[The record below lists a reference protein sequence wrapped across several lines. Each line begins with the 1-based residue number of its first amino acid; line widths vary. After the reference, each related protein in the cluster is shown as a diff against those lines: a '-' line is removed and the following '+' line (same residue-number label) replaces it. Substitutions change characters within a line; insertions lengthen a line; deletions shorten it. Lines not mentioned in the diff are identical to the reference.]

1 MLPFQQAVATDLSL
15 VNDMIIKELHSEV
28 GLVENI
34 GHYIVDAGG
43 KRLRP
48 ILVLLTARC
57 LEYQEQRHID
67 LATIIEFI
75 HTATL
80 LHDDVVDMSAL
91 RRGRPTANAQ
101 FGNAPSVLV
110 GDFLYSRAFQMLVR
124 LGSMEIMAILS
135 DTTNVISEGEVQQLI
150 NAKNPSV
157 SEQDYLTVIHKKTAA
172 LFEAACRTGAVLAGA
187 GEEQKQAAFLFGHHL
202 GLAFQLIDDL
212 LDYEGDQ
219 AALGKNIGDDLAEG
233 KPTLP
238 LIHAMAHTEGAEQEL
253 IRDAITNG
261 RVDHLADIVALI
273 RRCGSLDYTR
283 GKAQEHAQ
291 KAELALGA
299 LPDNSWRKA
308 MEELARF
315 SVTRA
320 Y

>member
-1 MLPFQQAVATDLSL
+1 MLPFQHAVASDLSA
-15 VNDMIIKELHSEV
+15 VNDLIIRELHSEV

-48 ILVLLTARC
+48 ILVLLTANC
-57 LEYQEQRHID
+57 LQYPHRRHIE

-80 LHDDVVDMSAL
+80 LHDDVVDKSDL
-91 RRGRPTANAQ
+91 RRGRPTANAR

-150 NAKNPSV
+150 NIRNPQV
-157 SEQDYLTVIHKKTAA
+157 TEADYMTVIHKKTAA
-172 LFEAACRTGAVLAGA
+172 LFEAACSTAAVLAGA
-187 GEEQKQAAFLFGHHL
+187 TEAQRQAAWLYGHHL

-219 AALGKNIGDDLAEG
+219 AALGKNVGDDLAEG
-233 KPTLP
+233 KLTLP
-238 LIHAMAHTEGAEQEL
+238 LIHALAHTQGDEKSLIEKAIAEGGLDQL
-253 IRDAITNG
+253 R
-261 RVDHLADIVALI
+261 DIVALVQ
-273 RRCGSLDYTR
+273 RCGALDYTR
-283 GKAQEHAQ
+283 RKAHEHAD
-291 KAELALGA
+291 LAAAALSA
-299 LPDNSWRKA
+299 LPLNSWHQA
-308 MEELARF
+308 MLDLARF
-315 SVTRA
+315 SVTRS